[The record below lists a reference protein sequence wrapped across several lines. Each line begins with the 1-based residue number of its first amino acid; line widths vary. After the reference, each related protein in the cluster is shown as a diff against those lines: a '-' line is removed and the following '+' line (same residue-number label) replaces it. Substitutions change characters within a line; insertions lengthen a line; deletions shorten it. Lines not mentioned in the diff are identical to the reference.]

1 MSAHFAFITDSHYHP
16 AAEKDYGAPKMLT
29 QSRTVLDAIA
39 PAINGCDPEFIVHGG
54 DLLCGGG
61 SFAMPYE
68 VYLQAIADVG
78 DAFDKFAAPAY
89 YIPGNHD
96 CDAQEGSFEA
106 FAQRFPIPQT
116 LDIVEA
122 APRLRLALANIYP
135 VSPLENSGGTWT
147 AEHDQLLRQGAAQA
161 QQDGCALI
169 LFIHPWIFPYH
180 EAQADF
186 EPSGFISNPAQ
197 VLAAVEQCP
206 AVVAVFTGHRH
217 INRIR
222 SYRDFLIVDT
232 ACTIGFPLGFR
243 EVWLQDDG
251 YFKTRFRALDLPE
264 LMQASF
270 DRSEIGENQKWQGE
284 VHDRDTEILVPR
296 LQAIWE

>member
-29 QSRTVLDAIA
+29 QSRTVLDAIV

-197 VLAAVEQCP
+197 VWRRWNNAPLWSPSSPDIDISTASAAIAISSSSTRP
-206 AVVAVFTGHRH
+206 ALSVFRWASA
-217 INRIR
+217 R
-222 SYRDFLIVDT
+222 SGCRTT
-232 ACTIGFPLGFR
+232 AILRRGF
-243 EVWLQDDG
+243 
-251 YFKTRFRALDLPE
+251 ALWIYP
-264 LMQASF
+264 
-270 DRSEIGENQKWQGE
+270 N
-284 VHDRDTEILVPR
+284 
-296 LQAIWE
+296 